1 MTFIVPMLCSR
12 LANPGRLAHR
22 RYIAEPKLDGQ
33 RAQVHIRYARTSV
46 DGIKALV
53 DGTSVLGTAPLDPIE
68 GSGHRAPGEVDD
80 GVGAGRVIALAEE

>member
-1 MTFIVPMLCSR
+1 MTFIAAMLCSR
-12 LANPGRLAHR
+12 LENPGRLAHR
-22 RYIAEPKLDGQ
+22 RYTAEPKLGQ
-33 RAQVHIRYARTSV
+33 SAQVHIRYGRTSV